1 MDDFCAKIAEILE
14 TEMVRPET
22 EFRQVDDFDSLK
34 GFAIIVTIER
44 DYGKRLSVDEFLS
57 CSTIADLGHLAGVN

>member
-44 DYGKRLSVDEFLS
+44 DYGRRLSVNEFLS
-57 CSTIADLGHLAGVN
+57 CSTVADLGHLAGVN

>member
-44 DYGKRLSVDEFLS
+44 DYGRRLSVDEFLS

>member
-1 MDDFCAKIAEILE
+1 MDDFCEKIAEILE

-44 DYGKRLSVDEFLS
+44 DYGRRLSVDEFLN

>member
-44 DYGKRLSVDEFLS
+44 DYGRRLSVNEFLS

>member
-14 TEMVRPET
+14 TEKVRPET

-44 DYGKRLSVDEFLS
+44 DYGRRLSVNEFLS